1 MQSIKQHGL
10 WTLLNTI
17 ALLIFLSLLSQIFKT
32 INDIRILFLFDAYLS
47 NYDLNIGSVVFQES
61 GRWAIRFL
69 LISLA
74 ISPLYYLFGWK
85 KLIGL
90 RKSAGLWAV
99 AFTLIHLRLFFADI
113 TWGKIVYQS
122 YFWIG
127 LAGFIIL
134 ALLALTSHPWAMRW
148 MKKWWKRLHRL
159 VYIAGIL
166 VVLHSILAIEK
177 VKLSNLDE
185 IRLEMRIYLVILLV
199 LLVLRISWLRRLIR
213 IPKRK
218 IQSKRE
224 YVVTS

>member
-1 MQSIKQHGL
+1 
-10 WTLLNTI
+10 
-17 ALLIFLSLLSQIFKT
+17 
-32 INDIRILFLFDAYLS
+32 
-47 NYDLNIGSVVFQES
+47 
-61 GRWAIRFL
+61 
-69 LISLA
+69 
-74 ISPLYYLFGWK
+74 
-85 KLIGL
+85 
-90 RKSAGLWAV
+90 
-99 AFTLIHLRLFFADI
+99 
-113 TWGKIVYQS
+113 
-122 YFWIG
+122 
-127 LAGFIIL
+127 
-134 ALLALTSHPWAMRW
+134 
-148 MKKWWKRLHRL
+148 LHRL